1 MRKRDDPMN
10 MTKWLGAVLLSVLLL
25 VTAACANTG
34 TQENSQNEKKEN
46 VSSETKEKNKVVET
60 GNKSLSNIKV
70 LATGGTIAGS
80 SDSDTDTTGYK
91 SGSLG
96 IDKVIASVPQL
107 KDIANVTG
115 EQVANVGSENV
126 DNALLLKLAK
136 RVNELLKDDQ
146 VDGIVI
152 THGTDTLEETAYF
165 LHLVVKSDKPVVVV
179 GSMRPA
185 SAISA
190 DGPLNL
196 YHAVKIASAKEAK
209 GKGVMVTLND
219 RIASARFVTKTN
231 TTTTDAF
238 KSLEQGYIGEVT
250 GEVVSFYNEPTRK
263 HTTESEFDV
272 SKIKELP
279 QVDILY
285 GYQNDQKYMYDAAV
299 KAGAKGIVVAA
310 AGNGTMSTE
319 AIKGATDAVKKDVVV
334 VRSSRT
340 GNGIVTR
347 EKTDD
352 EHHFVSSDSLNPQK
366 ARILLMLA
374 LTKTKDPVK
383 VQRYYEQY

>member
-1 MRKRDDPMN
+1 MN
-10 MTKWLGAVLLSVLLL
+10 VTKWFGAALLSVSLL
-25 VTAACANTG
+25 VTAACANDS
-34 TQENSQNEKKEN
+34 TQENNQSNQE
-46 VSSETKEKNKVVET
+46 STTSETKGKNTAVET

-80 SDSDTDTTGYK
+80 SDSNTDTTGYK
-91 SGSLG
+91 SGALG

-126 DNALLLKLAK
+126 DNTLLLKLAK
-136 RVNELLKDDQ
+136 RVNQLLNDDQ
-146 VDGIVI
+146 VDGIVV

-196 YHAVKIASAKEAK
+196 YHAVKIASTKEAK

-219 RIASARFVTKTN
+219 RIASARFITKTN
-231 TTTTDAF
+231 TTTTDSF
-238 KSLEQGYIGEVT
+238 KSLEQGYIGEVA

-263 HTTESEFDV
+263 HTADSEFDI
-272 SKIKELP
+272 SKLKELP

-285 GYQNDQKYMYDAAV
+285 GYQNDQKYVYDAAV

-319 AIKGATDAVKKDVVV
+319 AINGATDAVKKDVVI
-334 VRSSRT
+334 VRSSRA
-340 GNGIVTR
+340 GNGIVTH
-347 EKTDD
+347 EKMDD

-374 LTKTKDPVK
+374 LTKTNDPDK
-383 VQRYYEQY
+383 IQSYYEQY

>member
-1 MRKRDDPMN
+1 MN
-10 MTKWLGAVLLSVLLL
+10 VTKWFGATLLSVSLL
-25 VTAACANTG
+25 VTAACANDS
-34 TQENSQNEKKEN
+34 TQENNQSNQE
-46 VSSETKEKNKVVET
+46 STTSETKEKNTAVET

-80 SDSDTDTTGYK
+80 SDSNTDTTGYK
-91 SGSLG
+91 SGALG

-136 RVNELLKDDQ
+136 RVNQLLNDDQ
-146 VDGIVI
+146 VDGIVV

-196 YHAVKIASAKEAK
+196 YHAVKIASTKEAK

-219 RIASARFVTKTN
+219 RIASARFITKTN
-231 TTTTDAF
+231 TTTTDSF
-238 KSLEQGYIGEVT
+238 KSLEQGYIGEVA

-263 HTTESEFDV
+263 HTADSEFDI
-272 SKIKELP
+272 SKLKELP

-285 GYQNDQKYMYDAAV
+285 GYQNDQKYVYDAAV

-319 AIKGATDAVKKDVVV
+319 AINGATDAVKKDVVI
-334 VRSSRT
+334 VRSSRA
-340 GNGIVTR
+340 GNGIVTH
-347 EKTDD
+347 EKMDD

-374 LTKTKDPVK
+374 LTKTKDPEK
-383 VQRYYEQY
+383 IQSYYEQY

>member
-1 MRKRDDPMN
+1 MN
-10 MTKWLGAVLLSVLLL
+10 VTKWFGAALLSVSLL
-25 VTAACANTG
+25 VTAACANDS
-34 TQENSQNEKKEN
+34 TQENNQSNQE
-46 VSSETKEKNKVVET
+46 STTSETKEKNTAVET

-80 SDSDTDTTGYK
+80 SDSNTDTTGYK
-91 SGSLG
+91 SGALG

-136 RVNELLKDDQ
+136 RVNQLLNDDQ
-146 VDGIVI
+146 VDGIVV

-165 LHLVVKSDKPVVVV
+165 LHLVVKSNKPVVVV

-196 YHAVKIASAKEAK
+196 YHAVKIASTKEAK

-219 RIASARFVTKTN
+219 RIASARFITKTN
-231 TTTTDAF
+231 TTTTDSF
-238 KSLEQGYIGEVT
+238 KSLEQGYIGEVA

-263 HTTESEFDV
+263 HTTDSEFDI
-272 SKIKELP
+272 SKLKELP

-285 GYQNDQKYMYDAAV
+285 GYQNDQKYVYDAAV
-299 KAGAKGIVVAA
+299 KEGAKGIVVAA

-319 AIKGATDAVKKDVVV
+319 AINGATDAVKKDVVI
-334 VRSSRT
+334 VRSSRA
-340 GNGIVTR
+340 GNGIVTH
-347 EKTDD
+347 EKMDD

-374 LTKTKDPVK
+374 LTKTKDPDK
-383 VQRYYEQY
+383 IQSYYEQY

>member
-34 TQENSQNEKKEN
+34 TQENSQNEKEN

>member
-1 MRKRDDPMN
+1 MN
-10 MTKWLGAVLLSVLLL
+10 VSKWFGAALLSVSLML
-25 VTAACANTG
+25 TAACANSG
-34 TQENSQNEKKEN
+34 TQENNQSNQE
-46 VSSETKEKNKVVET
+46 STTSETKGKNTAVET

-80 SDSDTDTTGYK
+80 SDSNTDTTGYK
-91 SGSLG
+91 SGALG

-136 RVNELLKDDQ
+136 RVNQLLNDDQ
-146 VDGIVI
+146 VDGIVV

-196 YHAVKIASAKEAK
+196 YHAVKIASTKEAK

-219 RIASARFVTKTN
+219 RIASARFITKTN
-231 TTTTDAF
+231 TTTTDSF
-238 KSLEQGYIGEVT
+238 KSLEQGYIGEVA
-250 GEVVSFYNEPTRK
+250 GEVVSFYNESTRK
-263 HTTESEFDV
+263 HTTDSEFDI
-272 SKIKELP
+272 SKLKEMP

-285 GYQNDQKYMYDAAV
+285 GYQNDQKYVYDAAV

-319 AIKGATDAVKKDVVV
+319 AINGATDAVKKDVVI
-334 VRSSRT
+334 VRSSRA
-340 GNGIVTR
+340 GNGIVTH
-347 EKTDD
+347 EKMDD

-374 LTKTKDPVK
+374 LTKTKDPDK
-383 VQRYYEQY
+383 IQSYYEQY

>member
-1 MRKRDDPMN
+1 MN
-10 MTKWLGAVLLSVLLL
+10 VTKWFGATLLSVSLL
-25 VTAACANTG
+25 VTAACANDS
-34 TQENSQNEKKEN
+34 TQENKQSNQE
-46 VSSETKEKNKVVET
+46 STTSETKEKNTAVET

-80 SDSDTDTTGYK
+80 SDSNTDTTGYK
-91 SGSLG
+91 SGALG

-136 RVNELLKDDQ
+136 RVNQLLNDDQ
-146 VDGIVI
+146 VDGIVV

-196 YHAVKIASAKEAK
+196 YHAVKIASTKEAK

-219 RIASARFVTKTN
+219 RIASARFITKTN
-231 TTTTDAF
+231 TTTTDSF
-238 KSLEQGYIGEVT
+238 KSLEQGYIGEVA

-263 HTTESEFDV
+263 HTADSEFDI
-272 SKIKELP
+272 SKLKELP

-285 GYQNDQKYMYDAAV
+285 GYQNDQKYVYDAAV

-319 AIKGATDAVKKDVVV
+319 AINGATDAVKKDVVI
-334 VRSSRT
+334 VRSSRA
-340 GNGIVTR
+340 GNGIVTH
-347 EKTDD
+347 EKMDD

-374 LTKTKDPVK
+374 LTKTKDRDK
-383 VQRYYEQY
+383 IQSYYEQY

>member
-1 MRKRDDPMN
+1 MN
-10 MTKWLGAVLLSVLLL
+10 VTKWFGAALLSVSLL
-25 VTAACANTG
+25 VTAACANDS
-34 TQENSQNEKKEN
+34 TQENNQSNQE
-46 VSSETKEKNKVVET
+46 STTSETKEKNTAVET

-80 SDSDTDTTGYK
+80 SDSNTDTTGYK
-91 SGSLG
+91 SGALG

-136 RVNELLKDDQ
+136 RVNQLLNDDQ
-146 VDGIVI
+146 VDGIVV

-196 YHAVKIASAKEAK
+196 YHAVKIASTKEAK

-219 RIASARFVTKTN
+219 RIASARFITKTN
-231 TTTTDAF
+231 TTTTDSF
-238 KSLEQGYIGEVT
+238 KSLEQGYIGEVA

-263 HTTESEFDV
+263 HTADSEFDI
-272 SKIKELP
+272 SKLKELP

-285 GYQNDQKYMYDAAV
+285 GYQNDQKYVYDAAV
-299 KAGAKGIVVAA
+299 KAGAKGIVIAA

-319 AIKGATDAVKKDVVV
+319 AINGATDAVKKDVVI
-334 VRSSRT
+334 VRSSRA
-340 GNGIVTR
+340 GNGIVTH
-347 EKTDD
+347 EKMDD

-374 LTKTKDPVK
+374 LTKTKDPEK
-383 VQRYYEQY
+383 IQSYYEQY

>member
-1 MRKRDDPMN
+1 MN
-10 MTKWLGAVLLSVLLL
+10 VTKWFGAALLSVSLL
-25 VTAACANTG
+25 VTAACANDS
-34 TQENSQNEKKEN
+34 TQENNQINQESTT
-46 VSSETKEKNKVVET
+46 SETKEKNTAVET

-80 SDSDTDTTGYK
+80 SDSNTDTTGYK
-91 SGSLG
+91 SGALG

-107 KDIANVTG
+107 KNIANVTG

-136 RVNELLKDDQ
+136 RVNQLLNDDQ
-146 VDGIVI
+146 VDGIVV

-165 LHLVVKSDKPVVVV
+165 LHLVVKSNKPVVVV

-196 YHAVKIASAKEAK
+196 YHAVKIASTKEAK

-219 RIASARFVTKTN
+219 RIASARFITKTN
-231 TTTTDAF
+231 TTTTDSF
-238 KSLEQGYIGEVT
+238 KSLEQGYIGEVA

-263 HTTESEFDV
+263 HTADSEFDI
-272 SKIKELP
+272 SKLKELP

-285 GYQNDQKYMYDAAV
+285 GYQNDQKYVYDAAV

-319 AIKGATDAVKKDVVV
+319 AINGATDAVKKDVVI
-334 VRSSRT
+334 VRSSRA
-340 GNGIVTR
+340 GNGIVTH
-347 EKTDD
+347 EKMDD

-374 LTKTKDPVK
+374 LTKTKDPDK
-383 VQRYYEQY
+383 IQSYYEQY

>member
-1 MRKRDDPMN
+1 MN
-10 MTKWLGAVLLSVLLL
+10 VTKWFGAALLSVSLL
-25 VTAACANTG
+25 VTAACANDS
-34 TQENSQNEKKEN
+34 TQENNQSNQE
-46 VSSETKEKNKVVET
+46 STTSETKEKNTAVET

-80 SDSDTDTTGYK
+80 SDSNTDTTGYK
-91 SGSLG
+91 SGALG

-136 RVNELLKDDQ
+136 RVNQLLNDDQ
-146 VDGIVI
+146 VDGIVV

-196 YHAVKIASAKEAK
+196 YHAVKIASTKEAK

-219 RIASARFVTKTN
+219 RIASARFITKTN
-231 TTTTDAF
+231 TTTTDSF
-238 KSLEQGYIGEVT
+238 KSLEQGYIGEVA

-263 HTTESEFDV
+263 HTADSEFDI
-272 SKIKELP
+272 SKLKELP

-285 GYQNDQKYMYDAAV
+285 GYQNDQKYVYDAAV

-319 AIKGATDAVKKDVVV
+319 AINGATDAVKKDVVI
-334 VRSSRT
+334 VRSSRA
-340 GNGIVTR
+340 GNGIVTH
-347 EKTDD
+347 EKMDD

-374 LTKTKDPVK
+374 LTKTKDPEK
-383 VQRYYEQY
+383 IQSYYEQY

>member
-1 MRKRDDPMN
+1 MN
-10 MTKWLGAVLLSVLLL
+10 VTKWFGAALLSVSLL
-25 VTAACANTG
+25 VTAACANDS
-34 TQENSQNEKKEN
+34 TQENNQSNQE
-46 VSSETKEKNKVVET
+46 STTSETKEKNTAVET
-60 GNKSLSNIKV
+60 GNKPLSNIKV

-80 SDSDTDTTGYK
+80 SDSNTDTTGYK
-91 SGSLG
+91 SGALG

-136 RVNELLKDDQ
+136 RVNQLLNDDQ
-146 VDGIVI
+146 VDGIVV

-196 YHAVKIASAKEAK
+196 YHAVKIASTKEAK

-219 RIASARFVTKTN
+219 RIASARFITKTN
-231 TTTTDAF
+231 TTTTDSF
-238 KSLEQGYIGEVT
+238 KSLEQGYIGEVA

-263 HTTESEFDV
+263 HTADSEFDI
-272 SKIKELP
+272 SKLKELP

-285 GYQNDQKYMYDAAV
+285 GYQNDQKYVYDAAV

-319 AIKGATDAVKKDVVV
+319 AINGATDAVKKDVVI
-334 VRSSRT
+334 VRSSRA
-340 GNGIVTR
+340 GNGIVTH
-347 EKTDD
+347 EKMDD

-374 LTKTKDPVK
+374 LTKTKDPDK
-383 VQRYYEQY
+383 IQSYYEQY

>member
-1 MRKRDDPMN
+1 MN

-34 TQENSQNEKKEN
+34 TQENSQNEKEN

>member
-1 MRKRDDPMN
+1 MN
-10 MTKWLGAVLLSVLLL
+10 VTKWFGAALLSVSLL
-25 VTAACANTG
+25 VTAACANDS
-34 TQENSQNEKKEN
+34 TQENKQSNQE
-46 VSSETKEKNKVVET
+46 STTSETKEKNTAVET

-80 SDSDTDTTGYK
+80 SDSNTDTTGYK
-91 SGSLG
+91 SGALG

-136 RVNELLKDDQ
+136 RVNQLLNDDQ
-146 VDGIVI
+146 VDGIVV

-196 YHAVKIASAKEAK
+196 YHAVKIASTKEAK

-219 RIASARFVTKTN
+219 RIASARFITKTN
-231 TTTTDAF
+231 TTTTDSF
-238 KSLEQGYIGEVT
+238 KSLEQGYIGEVA

-263 HTTESEFDV
+263 HTADSEFDI
-272 SKIKELP
+272 SKLKELP

-285 GYQNDQKYMYDAAV
+285 GYQNDQKYVYDAAV

-319 AIKGATDAVKKDVVV
+319 AINGATDAVKKDVVI
-334 VRSSRT
+334 VRSSRA
-340 GNGIVTR
+340 GNGIVTH
-347 EKTDD
+347 EKMDD

-374 LTKTKDPVK
+374 LTKTKDPDK
-383 VQRYYEQY
+383 IQSYYEQY

>member
-1 MRKRDDPMN
+1 MN
-10 MTKWLGAVLLSVLLL
+10 VTKWFGAALLTVSLL
-25 VTAACANTG
+25 VTAACANDS
-34 TQENSQNEKKEN
+34 TQENNQSNQE
-46 VSSETKEKNKVVET
+46 STTSETKEKNTAVET

-80 SDSDTDTTGYK
+80 SDSNTDTTGYK
-91 SGSLG
+91 SGALG

-136 RVNELLKDDQ
+136 RVNQLLNDDQ
-146 VDGIVI
+146 VDGIVV

-165 LHLVVKSDKPVVVV
+165 LHLVVKSNKPVVVV

-196 YHAVKIASAKEAK
+196 YHAVKIASTKEAK

-219 RIASARFVTKTN
+219 RIASARFITKTN
-231 TTTTDAF
+231 TTTTDSF
-238 KSLEQGYIGEVT
+238 KSLEQGYIGEVA

-263 HTTESEFDV
+263 HTTESEFDI
-272 SKIKELP
+272 SKLKELP

-285 GYQNDQKYMYDAAV
+285 GYQNDQKYVYDAAV
-299 KAGAKGIVVAA
+299 KEGAKGIVVAA

-319 AIKGATDAVKKDVVV
+319 AINGATDAVKKDVVI
-334 VRSSRT
+334 VRSSRA
-340 GNGIVTR
+340 GNGIVTH
-347 EKTDD
+347 EKMDD

-374 LTKTKDPVK
+374 LTKTKDPDK
-383 VQRYYEQY
+383 IQSYYEQY

>member
-1 MRKRDDPMN
+1 MN
-10 MTKWLGAVLLSVLLL
+10 VTKWFGAALLSVSLL
-25 VTAACANTG
+25 VTAACANDS
-34 TQENSQNEKKEN
+34 TQENNQSNQE
-46 VSSETKEKNKVVET
+46 STTSETKEKNTAVET

-80 SDSDTDTTGYK
+80 SDSNTDTTGYK
-91 SGSLG
+91 SGALG

-136 RVNELLKDDQ
+136 RVNQLLNDDQ
-146 VDGIVI
+146 VGGIVV

-196 YHAVKIASAKEAK
+196 YHAVKIASTKEAK

-219 RIASARFVTKTN
+219 RIASARFITKTN
-231 TTTTDAF
+231 TTTTDSF
-238 KSLEQGYIGEVT
+238 KSLEQGYIGEVA

-263 HTTESEFDV
+263 HTADSEFDI
-272 SKIKELP
+272 SKLKELP

-285 GYQNDQKYMYDAAV
+285 GYQNDQKYVYDAAV

-319 AIKGATDAVKKDVVV
+319 AINGATDAVKKDVVI
-334 VRSSRT
+334 VRSSRA
-340 GNGIVTR
+340 GNGIVTH
-347 EKTDD
+347 EKMDD

-374 LTKTKDPVK
+374 LTKTKDPEK
-383 VQRYYEQY
+383 IQSYYEQY

>member
-1 MRKRDDPMN
+1 MN
-10 MTKWLGAVLLSVLLL
+10 VTKWFGAALLSVSLL
-25 VTAACANTG
+25 VTAACANDS
-34 TQENSQNEKKEN
+34 TQENNQSNQE
-46 VSSETKEKNKVVET
+46 STTSETKEKNTAVET

-80 SDSDTDTTGYK
+80 SDSNTDTTGYK
-91 SGSLG
+91 SGALG

-136 RVNELLKDDQ
+136 RVNQLLNDDQ
-146 VDGIVI
+146 VDGIVV

-165 LHLVVKSDKPVVVV
+165 LHLVVKSNKPVVVV

-196 YHAVKIASAKEAK
+196 YHAVKIASTKEAK

-219 RIASARFVTKTN
+219 RIASARFITKTN
-231 TTTTDAF
+231 TTTTDSF
-238 KSLEQGYIGEVT
+238 KSLEQGYIGEVA

-263 HTTESEFDV
+263 HTADSEFDI
-272 SKIKELP
+272 SELKELP

-285 GYQNDQKYMYDAAV
+285 GYQNDQKYVYDAAV

-319 AIKGATDAVKKDVVV
+319 AINGATDAVKKDVVI
-334 VRSSRT
+334 VRSSRA
-340 GNGIVTR
+340 GNGIVTH
-347 EKTDD
+347 EKMDD

-374 LTKTKDPVK
+374 LTKTKDPDK
-383 VQRYYEQY
+383 IQSYYEQY

>member
-34 TQENSQNEKKEN
+34 TQENTQSEKEN
-46 VSSETKEKNKVVET
+46 ASNETKEKNKVVET

>member
-1 MRKRDDPMN
+1 MN

-34 TQENSQNEKKEN
+34 TQENSQNEKEN
-46 VSSETKEKNKVVET
+46 VSSATKEKNKAVET

-96 IDKVIASVPQL
+96 IDKVIDSVPQL

-374 LTKTKDPVK
+374 LTKTKDPGK

>member
-1 MRKRDDPMN
+1 MN
-10 MTKWLGAVLLSVLLL
+10 VTKWFGAALLSVSLL
-25 VTAACANTG
+25 VTAACANDS
-34 TQENSQNEKKEN
+34 TQEKNQSNQE
-46 VSSETKEKNKVVET
+46 STTSETKEKNTAVET

-80 SDSDTDTTGYK
+80 SDSNTDTTGYK
-91 SGSLG
+91 SGALG

-136 RVNELLKDDQ
+136 RVNQLLNDDQ
-146 VDGIVI
+146 VDGIVV

-165 LHLVVKSDKPVVVV
+165 LHLVVKSNKPVVVV

-196 YHAVKIASAKEAK
+196 YHAVKIASTKEAK

-219 RIASARFVTKTN
+219 RIASARFITKTN
-231 TTTTDAF
+231 TTTTDSF
-238 KSLEQGYIGEVT
+238 KSLEQGYIGEVA

-263 HTTESEFDV
+263 HTADSEFDI
-272 SKIKELP
+272 SKLKELP

-285 GYQNDQKYMYDAAV
+285 GYQNDQKYVYDAAV

-319 AIKGATDAVKKDVVV
+319 AINGATDAVKKDVVI
-334 VRSSRT
+334 VRSSRA
-340 GNGIVTR
+340 GNGIVTH
-347 EKTDD
+347 EKMDD

-374 LTKTKDPVK
+374 LTKTKDPDK
-383 VQRYYEQY
+383 IQSYYEQY

>member
-1 MRKRDDPMN
+1 MN
-10 MTKWLGAVLLSVLLL
+10 VTKWFGVVLLTVSLL
-25 VTAACANTG
+25 VTAACANDS
-34 TQENSQNEKKEN
+34 TQENNQSNQE
-46 VSSETKEKNKVVET
+46 STTSETKEKNTAVET

-80 SDSDTDTTGYK
+80 SDSNTDTTGYK
-91 SGSLG
+91 SGALG

-136 RVNELLKDDQ
+136 RVNQLLNDDQ
-146 VDGIVI
+146 VDGIVV

-196 YHAVKIASAKEAK
+196 YHAVKIASTKEAK

-219 RIASARFVTKTN
+219 RIASARFITKTN
-231 TTTTDAF
+231 TTTTDSF
-238 KSLEQGYIGEVT
+238 KSLEQGYIGEVA

-263 HTTESEFDV
+263 HTADSEFDI
-272 SKIKELP
+272 SKLKELP

-285 GYQNDQKYMYDAAV
+285 GYQNDQKYVYDAAV

-319 AIKGATDAVKKDVVV
+319 AINGATDAVKKNVVI
-334 VRSSRT
+334 VRSSRA
-340 GNGIVTR
+340 GNGIVTH
-347 EKTDD
+347 EKMDD

-374 LTKTKDPVK
+374 LTKTKDPDK
-383 VQRYYEQY
+383 IQSYYEQY

>member
-1 MRKRDDPMN
+1 M
-10 MTKWLGAVLLSVLLL
+10 
-25 VTAACANTG
+25 
-34 TQENSQNEKKEN
+34 
-46 VSSETKEKNKVVET
+46 
-60 GNKSLSNIKV
+60 

-80 SDSDTDTTGYK
+80 SDSNTDTTGYK
-91 SGSLG
+91 SGALG

-136 RVNELLKDDQ
+136 RVNQLLNDDQ
-146 VDGIVI
+146 VDGIVV

-196 YHAVKIASAKEAK
+196 YHAVKIASTKEAK

-219 RIASARFVTKTN
+219 RIASARFITKTN
-231 TTTTDAF
+231 TTTTDSF
-238 KSLEQGYIGEVT
+238 KSLEQGYIGEVA

-263 HTTESEFDV
+263 HTADSEFDI
-272 SKIKELP
+272 SKLKELP

-285 GYQNDQKYMYDAAV
+285 GYQNDQKYVYDAAV
-299 KAGAKGIVVAA
+299 KEGAKGIVVAA

-319 AIKGATDAVKKDVVV
+319 AINGATDAVKK
-334 VRSSRT
+334 T
-340 GNGIVTR
+340 W
-347 EKTDD
+347 
-352 EHHFVSSDSLNPQK
+352 
-366 ARILLMLA
+366 
-374 LTKTKDPVK
+374 
-383 VQRYYEQY
+383 

>member
-1 MRKRDDPMN
+1 MN
-10 MTKWLGAVLLSVLLL
+10 VTKWFGAALLSVSLL
-25 VTAACANTG
+25 VTAACANDS
-34 TQENSQNEKKEN
+34 TQENNQSNQE
-46 VSSETKEKNKVVET
+46 STTSETKEKNTTVET

-80 SDSDTDTTGYK
+80 SDSNTDTTGYK
-91 SGSLG
+91 SGALG

-136 RVNELLKDDQ
+136 RVNQLLNDDQ
-146 VDGIVI
+146 VDGIVV

-196 YHAVKIASAKEAK
+196 YHAVKIASTKEAK

-219 RIASARFVTKTN
+219 RIASARFITKTN
-231 TTTTDAF
+231 TTTTDSF
-238 KSLEQGYIGEVT
+238 KSLEQGYIGEVA

-263 HTTESEFDV
+263 HTADSEFDI
-272 SKIKELP
+272 SKLKELP

-285 GYQNDQKYMYDAAV
+285 GYQNDQKYVYDAAV

-319 AIKGATDAVKKDVVV
+319 AINGATDAVKKDVVI
-334 VRSSRT
+334 VRSSRA
-340 GNGIVTR
+340 GNGIVTH
-347 EKTDD
+347 EKMDD

-374 LTKTKDPVK
+374 LTKTKDPDK
-383 VQRYYEQY
+383 IQSYYEQY

>member
-1 MRKRDDPMN
+1 MN
-10 MTKWLGAVLLSVLLL
+10 VTKWLGAVLLSVLLMS
-25 VTAACANTG
+25 TAACANTS
-34 TQENSQNEKKEN
+34 TQEKNQSENETASKE
-46 VSSETKEKNKVVET
+46 SKDKTPAVET

-126 DNALLLKLAK
+126 DDALLLKLAK
-136 RVNELLKDDQ
+136 RVNKLLNDDQ

-196 YHAVKIASAKEAK
+196 YHAVKIASTKEAK

-219 RIASARFVTKTN
+219 RIASARFITKTN
-231 TTTTDAF
+231 TTTTDSF
-238 KSLEQGYIGEVT
+238 KSLEQGYIGEIA

-263 HTTESEFDV
+263 HTSESEFDV

-319 AIKGATDAVKKDVVV
+319 AIKGATDAVKKDVVL
-334 VRSSRT
+334 VRSSRA
-340 GNGIVTR
+340 GSGIVTH
-347 EKTDD
+347 EKMDD

-374 LTKTKDPVK
+374 LTKTKDPSK
-383 VQRYYEQY
+383 VQAYYEKY

>member
-1 MRKRDDPMN
+1 MN
-10 MTKWLGAVLLSVLLL
+10 VTKWLGVMFLSILLL
-25 VTAACANTG
+25 LTAGCAGN
-34 TQENSQNEKKEN
+34 NSQE
-46 VSSETKEKNKVVET
+46 SSQNKRESAFNQTQQERKTRAVET
-60 GNKSLSNIKV
+60 GNHSLANIKV

-136 RVNELLKDDQ
+136 RVNQLLKDDQ

-165 LHLVVKSDKPVVVV
+165 LHLVVKSEKPVVVV

-196 YHAVKIASAKEAK
+196 YHAVKIASTKDAK

-219 RIASARFVTKTN
+219 RIASARFITKTN
-231 TTTTDAF
+231 TTTTDSF
-238 KSLEQGYIGEVT
+238 KSLEQGYIGEIA
-250 GEVVSFYNEPTRK
+250 GEEVSFYNEPTRK
-263 HTTESEFDV
+263 HTVDSEFDV
-272 SKIKELP
+272 SKMKELP

-285 GYQNDQKYMYDAAV
+285 GYQNDEKYLYDAAV

-319 AIKGATDAVKKDVVV
+319 AIKGAVDAVKKDVVI
-334 VRSSRT
+334 VRSSRV
-340 GNGIVTR
+340 GSGIVTH
-347 EKTDD
+347 EKMDD
-352 EHHFVSSDSLNPQK
+352 KYHFVTSDSLNPQK

-374 LTKTKDPVK
+374 LTKTKDPNK
-383 VQRYYEQY
+383 IQTYFEQY

>member
-1 MRKRDDPMN
+1 MKVSKMKVS
-10 MTKWLGAVLLSVLLL
+10 KWLGAVLLSVSLLL
-25 VTAACANTG
+25 IVGCANTG
-34 TQENSQNEKKEN
+34 TQENNQNKKESASN
-46 VSSETKEKNKVVET
+46 ETKEKSSAVET
-60 GNKSLSNIKV
+60 GNKSLANIKV
-70 LATGGTIAGS
+70 LATGGTIAGA

-107 KDIANVTG
+107 KGIANVTG

-136 RVNELLKDDQ
+136 RVNQLLNDDQ

-196 YHAVKIASAKEAK
+196 YHAVKIASTKEAK

-219 RIASARFVTKTN
+219 RIASARFITKTN
-231 TTTTDAF
+231 TTTTDSF
-238 KSLEQGYIGEVT
+238 KALEQGYIGEIA
-250 GEVVSFYNEPTRK
+250 GEMVSFYNEPTRK
-263 HTTESEFDV
+263 HTNDSEFDV

-285 GYQNDQKYMYDAAV
+285 GYQNDQKYVYDAAV
-299 KAGAKGIVVAA
+299 KAGAKGIVIAA
-310 AGNGTMSTE
+310 VGNGTMSTE
-319 AIKGATDAVKKDVVV
+319 AIKGATDAVKKDVVI
-334 VRSSRT
+334 VRSSRV
-340 GNGIVTR
+340 GSGIVTH

-374 LTKTKDPVK
+374 LTKTKDPNK
-383 VQRYYEQY
+383 VQTYYEKY

>member
-1 MRKRDDPMN
+1 MN
-10 MTKWLGAVLLSVLLL
+10 VTKWLGAVLLSVLLMS
-25 VTAACANTG
+25 TAACANTS
-34 TQENSQNEKKEN
+34 TQEKNQSENETASKE
-46 VSSETKEKNKVVET
+46 SKDKTTAVET

-91 SGSLG
+91 SGALG

-126 DNALLLKLAK
+126 DDALLLKLAK
-136 RVNELLKDDQ
+136 RVNKLLNDDQ

-196 YHAVKIASAKEAK
+196 YHAVKIASTKEAK

-219 RIASARFVTKTN
+219 RIASARFITKTN
-231 TTTTDAF
+231 TTTTDSF
-238 KSLEQGYIGEVT
+238 KSLEQGYIGEIA

-263 HTTESEFDV
+263 HTSESEFDV

-319 AIKGATDAVKKDVVV
+319 AIKGATDAVKKDVVL
-334 VRSSRT
+334 VRSSRA
-340 GNGIVTR
+340 GSGIVTH
-347 EKTDD
+347 EKMDD

-374 LTKTKDPVK
+374 LTKTKDPSK
-383 VQRYYEQY
+383 VQAYYEKY

>member
-1 MRKRDDPMN
+1 MN
-10 MTKWLGAVLLSVLLL
+10 VTKWFGATLLSVSLL
-25 VTAACANTG
+25 VTAACANDS
-34 TQENSQNEKKEN
+34 TQENNQSNQE
-46 VSSETKEKNKVVET
+46 STTSETKEKNTAVET

-80 SDSDTDTTGYK
+80 SDSNTDTTGYK
-91 SGSLG
+91 SGALG

-136 RVNELLKDDQ
+136 RVNQLLNDDQ
-146 VDGIVI
+146 VDGIVV

-196 YHAVKIASAKEAK
+196 YHAVKIASTKEAK

-219 RIASARFVTKTN
+219 RIASARFITKTN
-231 TTTTDAF
+231 TTTTDSF
-238 KSLEQGYIGEVT
+238 KSLEQGYIGEVA

-263 HTTESEFDV
+263 HTADSEFDI
-272 SKIKELP
+272 SKLKELP

-285 GYQNDQKYMYDAAV
+285 GYQNDQKYVYDAAV

-319 AIKGATDAVKKDVVV
+319 AINGATDAVKKDVVI
-334 VRSSRT
+334 VRSSRA
-340 GNGIVTR
+340 GNGIVTH
-347 EKTDD
+347 EKMDD

-374 LTKTKDPVK
+374 LTKTKDPDK
-383 VQRYYEQY
+383 IQSYYEQY

>member
-1 MRKRDDPMN
+1 MN
-10 MTKWLGAVLLSVLLL
+10 VTKWFGAALLTVSLL
-25 VTAACANTG
+25 VTAACANDS
-34 TQENSQNEKKEN
+34 TQENNQSNQE
-46 VSSETKEKNKVVET
+46 STTSETKEKNTAVET

-80 SDSDTDTTGYK
+80 SDSNTDTTGYK
-91 SGSLG
+91 SGALG

-126 DNALLLKLAK
+126 DNTLLLKLAK
-136 RVNELLKDDQ
+136 RVNQLLNDDQ
-146 VDGIVI
+146 VDGIVV

-196 YHAVKIASAKEAK
+196 YHAVKIASTKEAK

-219 RIASARFVTKTN
+219 RIASARFITKTN
-231 TTTTDAF
+231 TTTTDSF
-238 KSLEQGYIGEVT
+238 KSLEQGYIGEVA

-263 HTTESEFDV
+263 HTADSEFDI
-272 SKIKELP
+272 SKLKELP

-285 GYQNDQKYMYDAAV
+285 GYQNDQKYVYDAAV

-319 AIKGATDAVKKDVVV
+319 AINGATDAVKKDVVI
-334 VRSSRT
+334 VRSSRA
-340 GNGIVTR
+340 GNGIVTH
-347 EKTDD
+347 EKMDD

-374 LTKTKDPVK
+374 LTKTNDPDK
-383 VQRYYEQY
+383 IQSYYEQY

>member
-1 MRKRDDPMN
+1 MN

-34 TQENSQNEKKEN
+34 TQENSQNEKEN

-310 AGNGTMSTE
+310 AGNGTISTE
-319 AIKGATDAVKKDVVV
+319 AIKGATDAVKKDVVL

>member
-1 MRKRDDPMN
+1 MN
-10 MTKWLGAVLLSVLLL
+10 VTKWLGAVLLSVLLL
-25 VTAACANTG
+25 ATAACANT
-34 TQENSQNEKKEN
+34 QENNQSKQESTTN
-46 VSSETKEKNKVVET
+46 ETKDKTTAVET

-70 LATGGTIAGS
+70 LATGGTIAGA

-126 DNALLLKLAK
+126 NNALLLKLAK
-136 RVNELLKDDQ
+136 RVNQLLNDDQ
-146 VDGIVI
+146 VDGIVV

-196 YHAVKIASAKEAK
+196 YHAVKVASTKEAK

-219 RIASARFVTKTN
+219 RIASARFITKTN
-231 TTTTDAF
+231 TTTTDSF
-238 KSLEQGYIGEVT
+238 KSLEQGYIGEIA
-250 GEVVSFYNEPTRK
+250 GEVVSFYNESTRK

-285 GYQNDQKYMYDAAV
+285 GYQNDQKYVYDAAV

-310 AGNGTMSTE
+310 PGNGTMSTE
-319 AIKGATDAVKKDVVV
+319 AIKGATDAVKKDVVI
-334 VRSSRT
+334 VRSSRA
-340 GNGIVTR
+340 GNGIVTH
-347 EKTDD
+347 EKMDD
-352 EHHFVSSDSLNPQK
+352 EHHFVSSDSLNPSK

-374 LTKTKDPVK
+374 LTETKNPDK
-383 VQRYYEQY
+383 VQTYYDQY

>member
-1 MRKRDDPMN
+1 MN
-10 MTKWLGAVLLSVLLL
+10 ATKWFGAALLTVSLL
-25 VTAACANTG
+25 VTAACANDS
-34 TQENSQNEKKEN
+34 TQENNQSNQE
-46 VSSETKEKNKVVET
+46 STTSETKEKNTAVET

-80 SDSDTDTTGYK
+80 SDSNTDTTGYK
-91 SGSLG
+91 SGALG

-136 RVNELLKDDQ
+136 RVNQLLNDDQ
-146 VDGIVI
+146 VDGIVV

-196 YHAVKIASAKEAK
+196 YHAVKIASTKEAK

-219 RIASARFVTKTN
+219 RIASARFITKTN
-231 TTTTDAF
+231 TTTTDSF
-238 KSLEQGYIGEVT
+238 KSLEQGYIGEVA

-263 HTTESEFDV
+263 HTADSEFDI
-272 SKIKELP
+272 SKLKELP

-285 GYQNDQKYMYDAAV
+285 GYQNDQKYVYDAAV

-319 AIKGATDAVKKDVVV
+319 AINGATDAVKKDVVI
-334 VRSSRT
+334 VRSSRA
-340 GNGIVTR
+340 GNGIVTH
-347 EKTDD
+347 EKMDD

-374 LTKTKDPVK
+374 LTKTKDPDK
-383 VQRYYEQY
+383 IQSYYEQY

>member
-1 MRKRDDPMN
+1 MN
-10 MTKWLGAVLLSVLLL
+10 VTKWFGAALLSVSLL
-25 VTAACANTG
+25 VTAACANDS
-34 TQENSQNEKKEN
+34 TQENNQSNQE
-46 VSSETKEKNKVVET
+46 STTSETKEKNTAVET

-80 SDSDTDTTGYK
+80 SDSNTDTTGYK
-91 SGSLG
+91 SGALG

-126 DNALLLKLAK
+126 DNVLLLKLAK
-136 RVNELLKDDQ
+136 RVNQLLNDDQ
-146 VDGIVI
+146 VDGIVV

-196 YHAVKIASAKEAK
+196 YHAVKIASTKEAK

-219 RIASARFVTKTN
+219 RIASARFITKTN
-231 TTTTDAF
+231 TTTTDSF
-238 KSLEQGYIGEVT
+238 KSLEQGYIGEVA

-263 HTTESEFDV
+263 HTADSEFDI
-272 SKIKELP
+272 SKLKELP

-285 GYQNDQKYMYDAAV
+285 GYQNDQKYVYDAAV
-299 KAGAKGIVVAA
+299 KEGAKGIVVAA

-319 AIKGATDAVKKDVVV
+319 AINGATDAVKKDVVI
-334 VRSSRT
+334 VRSSRA
-340 GNGIVTR
+340 GNGIVTH
-347 EKTDD
+347 EKMDD

-374 LTKTKDPVK
+374 LTKTKDPDK
-383 VQRYYEQY
+383 IQSYYEQY

>member
-1 MRKRDDPMN
+1 MN
-10 MTKWLGAVLLSVLLL
+10 VTKWFGAALLTVSLL
-25 VTAACANTG
+25 VTAACANDS
-34 TQENSQNEKKEN
+34 TQENNQSNQE
-46 VSSETKEKNKVVET
+46 STTSETKEKNTAVET

-80 SDSDTDTTGYK
+80 SDSNTDTTGYK
-91 SGSLG
+91 SGALG

-136 RVNELLKDDQ
+136 RVNQLLNDDQ
-146 VDGIVI
+146 VDGIVV

-196 YHAVKIASAKEAK
+196 YHAVKIASTKEAK

-219 RIASARFVTKTN
+219 RIASARFITKTN
-231 TTTTDAF
+231 TTTTDSF
-238 KSLEQGYIGEVT
+238 KSLEQGYIGEVA

-263 HTTESEFDV
+263 HTADSEFDI
-272 SKIKELP
+272 SKLKELP

-285 GYQNDQKYMYDAAV
+285 GYQNDQKYVYDAAV

-319 AIKGATDAVKKDVVV
+319 AINGATDAVKKNVVI
-334 VRSSRT
+334 VRSSRA
-340 GNGIVTR
+340 GNGIVTH
-347 EKTDD
+347 EKMDD

-374 LTKTKDPVK
+374 LTKTKDPDK
-383 VQRYYEQY
+383 IQSYYEQY

>member
-1 MRKRDDPMN
+1 MN
-10 MTKWLGAVLLSVLLL
+10 VTKWLGAVLLSLSLLM
-25 VTAACANTG
+25 TAACANTS
-34 TQENSQNEKKEN
+34 TQENNQSKQESTTN
-46 VSSETKEKNKVVET
+46 ETKDKTTAVET

-70 LATGGTIAGS
+70 LATGGTIAGA

-136 RVNELLKDDQ
+136 RVNQLLNDDQ

-196 YHAVKIASAKEAK
+196 YHAVKIASTKEAK

-219 RIASARFVTKTN
+219 RIASARFITKTN
-231 TTTTDAF
+231 TTTTDSF
-238 KSLEQGYIGEVT
+238 KSLEQGYIGEIA
-250 GEVVSFYNEPTRK
+250 GEVVSFYNESTRK
-263 HTTESEFDV
+263 HTSESEFDV

-285 GYQNDQKYMYDAAV
+285 GYQNDQKYVYDAAV

-310 AGNGTMSTE
+310 PGNGTMSTE
-319 AIKGATDAVKKDVVV
+319 AIKGATDAVKKDVVI
-334 VRSSRT
+334 VRSSRA
-340 GNGIVTR
+340 GNGIVTH
-347 EKTDD
+347 EKMDD
-352 EHHFVSSDSLNPQK
+352 EHHFVSSDSLNPSK

-374 LTKTKDPVK
+374 LTETKNPDK
-383 VQRYYEQY
+383 VQTYYDQY

>member
-1 MRKRDDPMN
+1 MN
-10 MTKWLGAVLLSVLLL
+10 VTKWFGVVLLTVSLL
-25 VTAACANTG
+25 VTAACANDS
-34 TQENSQNEKKEN
+34 TQENNQSNQE
-46 VSSETKEKNKVVET
+46 STTSETKEKNTAVET

-80 SDSDTDTTGYK
+80 SDSNTDTTGYK
-91 SGSLG
+91 SGALG

-136 RVNELLKDDQ
+136 RVNQLLNDDQ
-146 VDGIVI
+146 VDGIVV

-196 YHAVKIASAKEAK
+196 YHAVKIASTKEAK

-219 RIASARFVTKTN
+219 RIASARFITKTN
-231 TTTTDAF
+231 TTTTDSF
-238 KSLEQGYIGEVT
+238 KSLEQGYIGEVA

-263 HTTESEFDV
+263 HTADSEFDI
-272 SKIKELP
+272 SKLKELP

-285 GYQNDQKYMYDAAV
+285 GYQNDQKYVYDAAV

-319 AIKGATDAVKKDVVV
+319 AINGATDAVKKDVVI
-334 VRSSRT
+334 VRSSRA
-340 GNGIVTR
+340 GNGIVTH
-347 EKTDD
+347 EKMDD

-374 LTKTKDPVK
+374 LTKTKDPDK
-383 VQRYYEQY
+383 IQSYYEQY

>member
-1 MRKRDDPMN
+1 MN
-10 MTKWLGAVLLSVLLL
+10 VTKWFGAALLSVSLL
-25 VTAACANTG
+25 VTAACANDS
-34 TQENSQNEKKEN
+34 TQENNQSNQE
-46 VSSETKEKNKVVET
+46 STTSETKEKNTAVET
-60 GNKSLSNIKV
+60 GNKFLSNIKV

-80 SDSDTDTTGYK
+80 SDSNTDTTGYK
-91 SGSLG
+91 SGALG

-136 RVNELLKDDQ
+136 RVNQLLNDDQ
-146 VDGIVI
+146 VDGIVV

-196 YHAVKIASAKEAK
+196 YHAVKIASTKEAK

-219 RIASARFVTKTN
+219 RIASARFITKTN
-231 TTTTDAF
+231 TTTTDSF
-238 KSLEQGYIGEVT
+238 KSLEQGYIGEVA

-263 HTTESEFDV
+263 HTADSEFDI
-272 SKIKELP
+272 SKLKELP

-285 GYQNDQKYMYDAAV
+285 GYQNDQKYVYDAAV

-319 AIKGATDAVKKDVVV
+319 AINGATDAVKKDVVI
-334 VRSSRT
+334 VRSSRA
-340 GNGIVTR
+340 GNGIVTH
-347 EKTDD
+347 EKMDD

-374 LTKTKDPVK
+374 LTKTKDPDK
-383 VQRYYEQY
+383 IQSYYEQY

>member
-1 MRKRDDPMN
+1 MN
-10 MTKWLGAVLLSVLLL
+10 VTKWFGAALLSVSLL
-25 VTAACANTG
+25 VTAACANDS
-34 TQENSQNEKKEN
+34 TQENNQSNQE
-46 VSSETKEKNKVVET
+46 STTSETKEKNTAVET

-80 SDSDTDTTGYK
+80 SDSNTDTTGYK
-91 SGSLG
+91 SGALG

-136 RVNELLKDDQ
+136 RVNQLLNDDQ
-146 VDGIVI
+146 VDGIVV

-196 YHAVKIASAKEAK
+196 YHAVKIASTKEAK

-219 RIASARFVTKTN
+219 RIASARFITKTN
-231 TTTTDAF
+231 TTTTDSF
-238 KSLEQGYIGEVT
+238 KSLEQGYIGEVA

-263 HTTESEFDV
+263 HTADSEFDI
-272 SKIKELP
+272 SKLKELP

-285 GYQNDQKYMYDAAV
+285 GYQNDQKYVYDAAV

-319 AIKGATDAVKKDVVV
+319 AINGATDAVKKDVVI
-334 VRSSRT
+334 VRSSRA
-340 GNGIVTR
+340 GNGIVTH
-347 EKTDD
+347 EKMDD

-374 LTKTKDPVK
+374 LTKTKDPDK
-383 VQRYYEQY
+383 IQSYYEQY

>member
-1 MRKRDDPMN
+1 MN
-10 MTKWLGAVLLSVLLL
+10 VTKWLSAVLLSVLLL
-25 VTAACANTG
+25 LTAACANTS
-34 TQENSQNEKKEN
+34 TQEKNHSENETA
-46 VSSETKEKNKVVET
+46 TKESKDKTTAVET

-91 SGSLG
+91 SGALG

-126 DNALLLKLAK
+126 DDALLLKLAK
-136 RVNELLKDDQ
+136 RVNKLLNDDQ

-196 YHAVKIASAKEAK
+196 YHAVKIASTKEAK

-219 RIASARFVTKTN
+219 RIASARFITKTN
-231 TTTTDAF
+231 TTTTDSF
-238 KSLEQGYIGEVT
+238 KSLEHGYIGEVT

-263 HTTESEFDV
+263 HTSESEFDV
-272 SKIKELP
+272 SNIKELP

-319 AIKGATDAVKKDVVV
+319 AIKGATDAVKKDVVL
-334 VRSSRT
+334 VRSSRA
-340 GNGIVTR
+340 GNGIVTH
-347 EKTDD
+347 EKMDD

-374 LTKTKDPVK
+374 LTKTKDPSK
-383 VQRYYEQY
+383 VQTYYEKY

>member
-1 MRKRDDPMN
+1 MN
-10 MTKWLGAVLLSVLLL
+10 VTKWLGAVLLSFSLLM
-25 VTAACANTG
+25 TAACANSN
-34 TQENSQNEKKEN
+34 TQENNQSKQESTTN
-46 VSSETKEKNKVVET
+46 ETKDKTTAVET

-70 LATGGTIAGS
+70 LATGGTIAGA

-126 DNALLLKLAK
+126 NNALLLKLAK
-136 RVNELLKDDQ
+136 RVNQLLNDDQ
-146 VDGIVI
+146 VDGIVV

-196 YHAVKIASAKEAK
+196 YHAVKVASTKEAK

-219 RIASARFVTKTN
+219 RIASARFITKTN
-231 TTTTDAF
+231 TTTTDSF
-238 KSLEQGYIGEVT
+238 KSLEQGYIGEIA
-250 GEVVSFYNEPTRK
+250 GEVVSFYNESTRK

-285 GYQNDQKYMYDAAV
+285 GYQNDQKYVYDAAV

-310 AGNGTMSTE
+310 PGNGTMSTE
-319 AIKGATDAVKKDVVV
+319 AIKGATDAVKKDVVI
-334 VRSSRT
+334 VRSSRA
-340 GNGIVTR
+340 GNGIVTH
-347 EKTDD
+347 EKMDD
-352 EHHFVSSDSLNPQK
+352 EHHFVSSDSLNPSK

-374 LTKTKDPVK
+374 LTETKNPDK
-383 VQRYYEQY
+383 VQTYYDQY